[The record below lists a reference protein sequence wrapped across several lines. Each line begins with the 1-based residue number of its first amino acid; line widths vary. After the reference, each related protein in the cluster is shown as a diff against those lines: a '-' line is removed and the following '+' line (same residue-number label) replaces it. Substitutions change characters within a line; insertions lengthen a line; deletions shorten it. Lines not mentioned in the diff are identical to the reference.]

1 MTKKETMRHRAP
13 ARLCLRLLTRVAAVL
28 CAGCG
33 SQSSSSRHESTTV
46 QRPVIN
52 DAPSATVSPTAQVV
66 LRGYR
71 AEWTAFERASA
82 TADAFAPAFEVK
94 AGERVTGKARCRSH
108 RACRDALAA
117 PARRPVR
124 GSVCD
129 PFAQKITE
137 WVDRSQGRVRADVVH
152 RKIQALGYHGS
163 ERTTRRVVAALKAE
177 WRRSSASSQGVL
189 AACTTRLASPQEM
202 LPTGG
207 RRRSAASV
215 SVMTAGT
222 WPSTSTAIRD
232 TG

>member
-82 TADAFAPAFEVK
+82 TADAFA
-94 AGERVTGKARCRSH
+94 H

-207 RRRSAASV
+207 RRRSPKEAASV